1 MRATPR
7 VGPLIGT
14 AWGTPTGF
22 ARPWPRA
29 CRCLEHHMSFP
40 CLVEDT
46 THWIMADLPPT
57 TRSLSALS
65 DCRCVREYMASRKAK
80 PKTVPPRDS
89 IAPNQPSI
97 DSFMRATT
105 TTGNSQR
112 CYSNLTKAS
121 LYCYNL
127 WHLYFVMY
135 IRARSNILA
144 APPHFSRHFI
154 IAISPIINTPPISLG
169 IL

>member
-1 MRATPR
+1 MRATRR

-14 AWGTPTGF
+14 AWGTPTGSRVLDRVL
-22 ARPWPRA
+22 AGAWSIT
-29 CRCLEHHMSFP
+29 CLSP

-144 APPHFSRHFI
+144 APP
-154 IAISPIINTPPISLG
+154 PISLG
-169 IL
+169 ILLYFSNYKVSS